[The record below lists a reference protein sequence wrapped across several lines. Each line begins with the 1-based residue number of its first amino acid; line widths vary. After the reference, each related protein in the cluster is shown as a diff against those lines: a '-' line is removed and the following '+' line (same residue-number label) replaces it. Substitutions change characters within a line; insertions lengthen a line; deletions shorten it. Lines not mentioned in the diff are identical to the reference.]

1 MAKTLKTKRG
11 AKGATSK
18 AAKKS
23 ASAAKTKIIP
33 ARPVAGAM
41 QIHRFAHPF
50 FTTVPQNR
58 RKAVQGIGTSMAAF
72 AATKL
77 LPIPAPLRDPTM
89 TLADVIGQSG
99 ANAIQASKSIT
110 FHAVGDTGTLGTAIQ
125 QFVSDAM
132 STEYDIAHPE
142 TSPAFF
148 MHLGDVIYYDNT
160 DKGYQEQ
167 FYVPYKKYPGKIIAI
182 PGNHDGELFK
192 FDGTSTGQ
200 KTTLAAFMKNFCQPA
215 PSVPSGAGTIY
226 RQMVSQPGVY
236 WMLDAPYVHIIGLY
250 SNVGESLGFI
260 SGKQIGTKQ
269 KDWLIQTLKA
279 IKAERAQGQ
288 RKALVIATHHPPYSA
303 GGHSSSSQML
313 KDIDDACKQG
323 GIMPDL
329 VLAAHAHN
337 YQRYTRFVSF
347 GGKNLQIPYI
357 VAGSGGRTS
366 QAVKAADGKRVG
378 DESFESSL
386 FGYGFLTITATG
398 SDLTIHFTQ
407 VNKDTG
413 ASTPFDHLTVN
424 LS

>member
-1 MAKTLKTKRG
+1 MAKVKKLV
-11 AKGATSK
+11 K
-18 AAKKS
+18 AAVKKS
-23 ASAAKTKIIP
+23 SKKVTASKTSITKTASAVTK
-33 ARPVAGAM
+33 G
-41 QIHRFAHPF
+41 IHRFAHPF
-50 FTTVPQNR
+50 FTTIPKKD
-58 RKAVQGIGTSMAAF
+58 RKTVQGVGKSLSAF

-77 LPIPAPLRDPTM
+77 EQIPDPLRDPSM
-89 TLADVIGQSG
+89 TLAEIIGQSG
-99 ANAIQASKSIT
+99 ANVIEASKAMT

-132 STEYDIAHPE
+132 SAEYNIAHPD
-142 TSPAFF
+142 TSPSFF

-200 KTTLAAFMKNFCQPA
+200 TISLEAFMKNFCQPA

-236 WMLDAPYVHIIGLY
+236 WMLDAPYVQIIGLY

-260 SGKQIGTKQ
+260 SGALIGTKQ
-269 KDWLIQTLKA
+269 KNWLIKTLKA
-279 IKAERAQGQ
+279 IKAERAQGI
-288 RKALVIATHHPPYSA
+288 RKALVLATHHPSFSS
-303 GGHSSSSQML
+303 GGHGSSSDML
-313 KDIDDACKQG
+313 KDIDDACTQG

-347 GGKNLQIPYI
+347 GGKQLQIPYI
-357 VAGSGGRTS
+357 VAGGGGRTA
-366 QAVKAADGKRVG
+366 QAIKAADGKRVG
-378 DESFESSL
+378 NESFESSL
-386 FGYGFLTITATG
+386 FGYGFLTITATAN
-398 SDLTIHFTQ
+398 DLAIHFTE

-413 ASTPFDHLTVN
+413 ASAPFDHLTVN
-424 LS
+424 LV